1 MFHFCTPWKCQKT
14 RGFLTFS
21 GGYKN
26 GILTSNT
33 LNSFFVIDAMNHG
46 TIVDAQKEIAEYV
59 GDKGLNVLFNNAGQ
73 IQGKGYLF
81 SVTALK
87 WV

>member
-1 MFHFCTPWKCQKT
+1 
-14 RGFLTFS
+14 
-21 GGYKN
+21 
-26 GILTSNT
+26 
-33 LNSFFVIDAMNHG
+33 MNHG

-73 IQGKGYLF
+73 IQGKDYLF

-87 WV
+87 SV